1 MLRSVGGVVLTN
13 ADGSIVCSNTLDDR
27 LSIAYSQNLPKI
39 REKLF
44 GIEAPVRG

>member
-1 MLRSVGGVVLTN
+1 MLTN

-27 LSIAYSQNLPKI
+27 LHIAYAQNLPNI
-39 REKLF
+39 RERLF